1 MQWKITQTLPVQLCP
16 LTISLPIPL
25 TLIESFFSKMTKQ
38 MLKGIR
44 GTSKEELANR
54 IYLYSDEVN
63 REPVIYRWTYKME
76 ETTFLFLILQRLP
89 NESVF

>member
-1 MQWKITQTLPVQLCP
+1 MENNANIASSAMSSDNKPPHSINPNRK
-16 LTISLPIPL
+16 
-25 TLIESFFSKMTKQ
+25 FFSKMTKQ

-54 IYLYSDEVN
+54 IYLYFDEVT

-76 ETTFLFLILQRLP
+76 ETTFLYLILQRLP